1 METIRDYLALAMML
15 LALWPGSAAGAV
27 PGAPPPGKPG
37 EEFPL
42 HIIADKLEADQNA
55 GIAIFTGKVKATYEQ
70 SILYAD
76 QLKVYFIPKQAGAGA
91 KANGPK
97 GAAVRPTSRKGPRPG
112 PPPGRRLAS
121 RQGAHPWM
129 SWEATRSTT

>member
-1 METIRDYLALAMML
+1 METIRDYLALAVML

-27 PGAPPPGKPG
+27 PGAPPPGKAG

-76 QLKVYFIPKQAGAGA
+76 QLKVYFIPKQAGAAA
-91 KANGPK
+91 KAIGPK
-97 GAAVRPTSRKGPRPG
+97 
-112 PPPGRRLAS
+112 
-121 RQGAHPWM
+121 
-129 SWEATRSTT
+129 

>member
-1 METIRDYLALAMML
+1 METIRDYLALAVML

-42 HIIADKLEADQNA
+42 HIIANKLEADQNA
-55 GIAIFTGKVKATYEQ
+55 GIAIFTGKVKATYGE

-76 QLKVYFIPKQAGAGA
+76 QLKVYFIPKQAGAAA
-91 KANGPK
+91 KATGPK
-97 GAAVRPTSRKGPRPG
+97 GAAAGAAPR
-112 PPPGRRLAS
+112 A
-121 RQGAHPWM
+121 
-129 SWEATRSTT
+129 